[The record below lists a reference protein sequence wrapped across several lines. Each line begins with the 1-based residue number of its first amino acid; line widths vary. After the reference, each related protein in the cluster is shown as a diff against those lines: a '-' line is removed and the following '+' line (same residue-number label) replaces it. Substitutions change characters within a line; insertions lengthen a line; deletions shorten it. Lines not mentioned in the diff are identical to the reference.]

1 MAARSKLG
9 RWRVGYSGT
18 SCPRCKAMLRHDTI
32 VTGTQAC
39 RSCQGSFEAVR
50 FDPIKPV
57 VAVPQLAG
65 VGVEAAAPC
74 ARHARNQAVASCSRC
89 GQFMCSL
96 CRIDAEGSAYCPPC
110 FERLS
115 TEGVIPG
122 GEMRVKNYAGY
133 ASVCL
138 MASFFMFFIAPI
150 SGGVG
155 IFFCVQGLRDKRRR
169 NEGDGIFRLYF
180 LLVLN
185 LLILL
190 GGLSFLALMMVGFA
204 KRGAD

>member
-1 MAARSKLG
+1 M
-9 RWRVGYSGT
+9 
-18 SCPRCKAMLRHDTI
+18 
-32 VTGTQAC
+32 
-39 RSCQGSFEAVR
+39 
-50 FDPIKPV
+50 
-57 VAVPQLAG
+57 
-65 VGVEAAAPC
+65 EAAAPC
-74 ARHARNQAVASCSRC
+74 ARHSRNQAVASCSRC

-110 FERLS
+110 FDRLS

-138 MASFFMFFIAPI
+138 MAGFFMFFISPI

-155 IFFCVQGLRDKRRR
+155 IYFCVQGLKDKRRR
-169 NEGDGIFRLYF
+169 NEKDGVFRLYF
-180 LLVLN
+180 LLVIC
-185 LLILL
+185 LLIVL

-204 KRGAD
+204 KRGGD

>member
-1 MAARSKLG
+1 
-9 RWRVGYSGT
+9 
-18 SCPRCKAMLRHDTI
+18 
-32 VTGTQAC
+32 
-39 RSCQGSFEAVR
+39 VR

-74 ARHARNQAVASCSRC
+74 ARHSRNQAVASCSRC

-110 FERLS
+110 FDRLS

-138 MASFFMFFIAPI
+138 MASFFMFFIAPV
-150 SGGVG
+150 SGAVG
-155 IFFCVQGLRDKRRR
+155 IFFCVKGLKDKGRR
-169 NEGDGIFRLYF
+169 NEKDGVLRLYF
-180 LLVLN
+180 LLVLC
-185 LLILL
+185 LLVLL
-190 GGLSFLALMMVGFA
+190 GGLSFLAVLL
-204 KRGAD
+204 GAFIKEGIH

>member
-1 MAARSKLG
+1 MAVRSKLG

-18 SCPRCKAMLRHDTI
+18 SCPRCKAQLRHDTI
-32 VTGTQAC
+32 LTGPQNCRAC
-39 RSCQGSFEAVR
+39 RGAFEAVR

-74 ARHARNQAVASCSRC
+74 ARHTRNQAVASCSRC

-110 FERLS
+110 FDRLS

-138 MASFFMFFIAPI
+138 MASIFMVFVAPV
-150 SGGVG
+150 SGSVG
-155 IFFCVQGLRDKRRR
+155 IYFCVQGLKDKRRR
-169 NEGDGIFRLYF
+169 SEKDGVLRLYF
-180 LLVLN
+180 LLVFC
-185 LLILL
+185 IGAVL
-190 GGLSFLALMMVGFA
+190 GGLSFLAILL
-204 KRGAD
+204 GAAVMQGGH

>member
-18 SCPRCKAMLRHDTI
+18 SCPRCKAVLRHDTI
-32 VTGTQAC
+32 RTGTQDC

-74 ARHARNQAVASCSRC
+74 ARHSRNQAVASCSRC

-110 FERLS
+110 FDRLS

-138 MASFFMFFIAPI
+138 MASFFMFFIAPV
-150 SGGVG
+150 SGAVG
-155 IFFCVQGLRDKRRR
+155 IFFCVKGLKDKGRR
-169 NEGDGIFRLYF
+169 NEKDGVLRLYF
-180 LLVLN
+180 LLVLC
-185 LLILL
+185 LLVLL
-190 GGLSFLALMMVGFA
+190 GGLSFLAVLL
-204 KRGAD
+204 GAFIKEGIH